1 MTNAS
6 SGFIRHSDSVIRHS
20 LMAQRDY
27 YEVLGVTRTATS
39 SEISV
44 AYRKLAVQFHPDR
57 NPGDSEATEKFKEAA
72 EAFEV
77 LNDSDK
83 RSRYDRFGH
92 AGLNGQYGA
101 HHFTDVEDIFSA
113 FGDLFGDLF
122 GGGRGGRRG
131 VQKGRD
137 VRCDVTLTLKEAA
150 NGVTKTVEFQRH
162 DKCKKCSG
170 SGAAEGSRREV
181 CSYCRGQGRVIQSAG
196 IVRIQTTCPSCH
208 GEGSTIKHPCP
219 SCRGSG
225 QVLKKVTTEVQI
237 PAGVDDE
244 MRVRI
249 TGEGEPSP
257 NGGPPGDCYCFIS
270 VLAHPLFERDGQ
282 HLVCRIP
289 ITYAQAALGTTLEVP
304 TLEGRGEVEIP
315 SGTQSG
321 AVFKLGGKG
330 MPDPRR
336 RGMGDLLVQVIIEV
350 PKKLSKEEQTLL
362 RELAELER
370 KHVAPERKSFFAKLK
385 TYFTADE
392 EESKLA
398 D

>member
-1 MTNAS
+1 MP
-6 SGFIRHSDSVIRHS
+6 
-20 LMAQRDY
+20 RDY
-27 YEVLGVTRTATS
+27 YEILGVERTAS
-39 SEISV
+39 NGDIST
-44 AYRKLAVQFHPDR
+44 AYRKLAVKYHPDR
-57 NPGDSEATEKFKEAA
+57 NPGDNEAIDRFKEAA

-77 LNDSDK
+77 LNDADK

-92 AGLNGQYGA
+92 AGLNGSHGA
-101 HHFTDVEDIFSA
+101 HHFNDVEDIFSA

-122 GGGRGGRRG
+122 SGGGGRQRGRQ
-131 VQKGRD
+131 QKGRD

-162 DKCKKCSG
+162 NRCEKCSG
-170 SGAAEGSRREV
+170 SGAADGSRREV

-196 IVRIQTTCPSCH
+196 IVRIQTTCPQCH
-208 GEGSTIKHPCP
+208 GEGSTIKHPCTA
-219 SCRGSG
+219 CRGSG

-237 PAGVDDE
+237 PPGVDDE

-270 VLAHPLFERDGQ
+270 VLPHPLFERDGQ

-304 TLEGRGEVEIP
+304 TLDGRGEVEIP
-315 SGTQSG
+315 AGTQSG
-321 AVFKLGGKG
+321 GVFKLGGKG

-336 RGMGDLLVQVIIEV
+336 RGLGDLLVQVIIEV
-350 PKKLSKEEQTLL
+350 PKKLSKEEKALL
-362 RELAELER
+362 RELAELEH
-370 KHVAPERKSFFAKLK
+370 KNVAPERKSFFAKLK
-385 TYFTADE
+385 DYFTADE
-392 EESKLA
+392 EEKSRSA

>member
-1 MTNAS
+1 
-6 SGFIRHSDSVIRHS
+6 
-20 LMAQRDY
+20 MANQRDY
-27 YEVLGVTRTATS
+27 YEILGLERTAS
-39 SEISV
+39 NGEIAT
-44 AYRKLAVQFHPDR
+44 AYRKLAVKYHPDK
-57 NPGDSEATEKFKEAA
+57 NPGDQEAIERFKEAA

-77 LNDSDK
+77 LNDPEK
-83 RSRYDRFGH
+83 RGRYDRYGH
-92 AGLNGQYGA
+92 AGLNGQFGA

-122 GGGRGGRRG
+122 GGRQRNQRR
-131 VQKGRD
+131 KGRD

-150 NGVTKTVEFQRH
+150 HGVTKTVEFQRH
-162 DKCKKCSG
+162 EHCEKCKG
-170 SGAAEGSRREV
+170 TGAAEGSRREV

-196 IVRIQTTCPSCH
+196 IVRIQTTCPQCH
-208 GEGSTIKHPCP
+208 GQGSMIKHPCTA
-219 SCRGSG
+219 CRGSG

-249 TGEGEPSP
+249 SGEGEPSP
-257 NGGPPGDCYCFIS
+257 SGGPPGDCYCFIS
-270 VLAHPLFERDGQ
+270 VLPHPLFERDGQ

-304 TLEGRGEVEIP
+304 TLEGRGEIEIP
-315 SGTQSG
+315 AGTQSG
-321 AVFKLGGKG
+321 AVFKMGGKG

-336 RGMGDLLVQVIIEV
+336 RGLGDLLVQVFIEV
-350 PKKLSKEEQTLL
+350 PKKLSKEERTLL
-362 RELAELER
+362 RELAELEH

-385 TYFTADE
+385 EYFTADE
-392 EESKLA
+392 EEAKTV